1 MKYRYMSRFLPSES
15 KPGLVVL
22 TGARQTGK
30 TTLARSTY
38 PQLNYINLDAP
49 ENRELV
55 RDISTPSW
63 AASVREAV
71 IDEAQKEP
79 TVFEKV
85 KYAYD
90 MGAIRFTVLLGSSQ
104 ILLLKKVRESLAGRA
119 ALYELWPL
127 LMAEI
132 GADERRGDRPAPLF
146 DPVLSGRPN
155 NA

>member
-1 MKYRYMSRFLPSES
+1 MMSDNLMKYRYLSRFLPSAS
-15 KPGLVVL
+15 KPGIIVL

-38 PQLNYINLDAP
+38 PQLNYVNLDAP

-63 AASVREAV
+63 AATVREAV

-90 MGAIRFTVLLGSSQ
+90 MGAVRFTVLLGSSQ
-104 ILLLKKVRESLAGRA
+104 ILLL
-119 ALYELWPL
+119 
-127 LMAEI
+127 
-132 GADERRGDRPAPLF
+132 DRKS
-146 DPVLSGRPN
+146 VV
-155 NA
+155 